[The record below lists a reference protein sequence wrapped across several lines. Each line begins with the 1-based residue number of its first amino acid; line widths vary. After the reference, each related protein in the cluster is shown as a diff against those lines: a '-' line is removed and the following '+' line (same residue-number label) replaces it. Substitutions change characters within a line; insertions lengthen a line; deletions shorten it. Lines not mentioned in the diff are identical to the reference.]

1 MNIFEFLTRNPHF
14 KEVITLDNHPVFEGD
29 CYQFV
34 EKSYTRKPYPYRL
47 GILIQSDKKSVTIVK
62 EEVVGYESEYGL
74 PIYGEMKP
82 INDKLQETP
91 QWFQTLVKHAHDLLQ
106 EYSPENG
113 EKKLFLVTR
122 NDAVGLEEH
131 DGLLLRANSKEMAG
145 KIAVINGI
153 GMTNENIVVKELQSF
168 GEEEILFEA
177 TYDIP

>member
-1 MNIFEFLTRNPHF
+1 MNIFEFLKRNPHF

-47 GILIQSDKKSVTIVK
+47 SIIMQRDKHNVSVAQEEIIRNESDYSVVAF
-62 EEVVGYESEYGL
+62 GD
-74 PIYGEMKP
+74 MKP
-82 INDKLQETP
+82 INDKLHETP
-91 QWFQTLVKHAHDLLQ
+91 CWFQRFVKQVHDLLQ
-106 EYSPENG
+106 YDSPENS

-131 DGLLLRANSKEMAG
+131 DGLVLRTSSKEKA
-145 KIAVINGI
+145 KEIAVANGI
-153 GMTNENIVVKELQSF
+153 GMTYENTVVKELQIF